1 MEVLNTRNNNNT
13 HDKNIGES
21 ANTIKTSP
29 VLPTVRRVGGG
40 HKTKTNQWQDFIDRE
55 QNSVDHLIQNSFATL
70 RKGIILYFS
79 SCVNSFLIFHSS
91 LFIYLIYLTIS
102 IQISK

>member
-13 HDKNIGES
+13 HDSNTGES
-21 ANTIKTSP
+21 ANKTSP

-79 SCVNSFLIFHSS
+79 SNMHSVS
-91 LFIYLIYLTIS
+91 
-102 IQISK
+102 

>member
-40 HKTKTNQWQDFIDRE
+40 HKTFIE
-55 QNSVDHLIQNSFATL
+55 NT
-70 RKGIILYFS
+70 
-79 SCVNSFLIFHSS
+79 
-91 LFIYLIYLTIS
+91 
-102 IQISK
+102 

>member
-70 RKGIILYFS
+70 RKGNKNSI
-79 SCVNSFLIFHSS
+79 NSFFFI
-91 LFIYLIYLTIS
+91 LFIKYDNDLFKII
-102 IQISK
+102 

>member
-13 HDKNIGES
+13 NDSNMGES
-21 ANTIKTSP
+21 ANETSP

-70 RKGIILYFS
+70 RKGNFVSIYFVKQ
-79 SCVNSFLIFHSS
+79 C
-91 LFIYLIYLTIS
+91 
-102 IQISK
+102 

>member
-1 MEVLNTRNNNNT
+1 MEVLSTRNNNNT
-13 HDKNIGES
+13 QDSNMGES
-21 ANTIKTSP
+21 ANKTSP

-70 RKGIILYFS
+70 RKGIILYLS
-79 SCVNSFLIFHSS
+79 SSTHSVS
-91 LFIYLIYLTIS
+91 
-102 IQISK
+102 

>member
-70 RKGIILYFS
+70 RKGRILYFS
-79 SCVNSFLIFHSS
+79 SNVNSFFKIIIFHIS

-102 IQISK
+102 I

>member
-1 MEVLNTRNNNNT
+1 MEVLNKRNNNNT

-70 RKGIILYFS
+70 RKGIILYLS
-79 SCVNSFLIFHSS
+79 SSTHSVS
-91 LFIYLIYLTIS
+91 
-102 IQISK
+102 

>member
-1 MEVLNTRNNNNT
+1 MEALNTRNNNNT
-13 HDKNIGES
+13 HDSNMGES
-21 ANTIKTSP
+21 ANKTSP

-70 RKGIILYFS
+70 RKGNFVIIYF
-79 SCVNSFLIFHSS
+79 VKK
-91 LFIYLIYLTIS
+91 Y
-102 IQISK
+102 